1 MAEIMGS
8 VIVLLVIAFIYSKM
22 ADISFGKALG
32 KVISGILKA
41 FLAILSFIFSV
52 GASGSSTRNIRA
64 QAKKKGRDDIVADID
79 AKVERAKNTKE
90 GIDNFRKNL

>member
-32 KVISGILKA
+32 KVILGIFKA
-41 FLAILSFIFSV
+41 FLAMFSFLMGMS
-52 GASGSSTRNIRA
+52 ASGSTTRNIRN
-64 QAKKKGRDDIVADID
+64 QAKKQGREDIVADID

-90 GIDNFRKNL
+90 SVDNFRKNL